1 MKKIFVGF
9 IIGIVVAMAFTSF
22 ATSTRIFTAQ
32 EATFEIF
39 VEGEKFESENPAI
52 VVDGRSYL
60 PLKAIGEALG
70 VNVEWNGEARRVEI
84 KTGKEIKTLGHFQK
98 IKGIFDTDSG
108 NAFLS
113 EINGFQYV
121 SLSTFAQYLEYGD
134 GDELFITLPDKEPV
148 KIRTINKQATE
159 HSYIDSNN
167 RLSVKLSSLGLT
179 AEVDGDTLIIK

>member
-1 MKKIFVGF
+1 MKKIFIGF
-9 IIGIVVAMAFTSF
+9 ITGIVAAMAFTGF
-22 ATSTRIFTAQ
+22 ATSTGIFTAQ
-32 EATFEIF
+32 EATFDVY
-39 VEGEKFESENPAI
+39 VEGQKFESENPAI
-52 VVDGRSYL
+52 VVDGRTYL
-60 PLKAIGEALG
+60 PLRAIGEALG
-70 VNVEWNGEARRVEI
+70 VNVEWNGEERRVEI

-98 IKGIFDTDSG
+98 LKGIFDTDSG

-134 GDELFITLPDKEPV
+134 GDELFITLPNKEPV
-148 KIRTINKQATE
+148 RIRTIDKQATE

>member
-22 ATSTRIFTAQ
+22 ATSTGIFTAQ
-32 EATFEIF
+32 VATFEIF
-39 VEGEKFESENPAI
+39 VEGKKFESENPAI

-167 RLSVKLSSLGLT
+167 RLSVKLSSLGLA

>member
-1 MKKIFVGF
+1 MLS
-9 IIGIVVAMAFTSF
+9 ASEFTSL
-22 ATSTRIFTAQ
+22 ATCMWIFIAQ

-39 VEGEKFESENPAI
+39 VEGEKCESENPAI

-121 SLSTFAQYLEYGD
+121 SLSTFAQYLRSEEHTS
-134 GDELFITLPDKEPV
+134 ELQSRENLV
-148 KIRTINKQATE
+148 
-159 HSYIDSNN
+159 
-167 RLSVKLSSLGLT
+167 
-179 AEVDGDTLIIK
+179 

>member
-39 VEGEKFESENPAI
+39 IEGEKFESENPAI

-98 IKGIFDTDSG
+98 LKGIFDTDSG

-148 KIRTINKQATE
+148 RIRTIDKQATE